1 MQEVAS
7 GDQQPVEDELRRC
20 IFGIDL
26 GLNVQIFLF
35 ALQADS
41 DVLLVEAVVLEEG
54 ASVEELAHV
63 LDAVGVDDVVKLV
76 AFKRL
81 KFHVHVAEFANRL
94 DHFPFDTVYNF
105 LEVQVLFGEVVPV
118 ENGGFGSAED
128 VLILEYFEGLSKKFL
143 IGFHFVRLQ
152 FLLLEFLFLLNLLAF
167 KVALVG
173 FVLVDELSVFLS

>member
-7 GDQQPVEDELRRC
+7 GDQQPVEDELRCC

-63 LDAVGVDDVVKLV
+63 LDAVGVDDVVEFV
-76 AFKRL
+76 AFKSL
-81 KFHVHVAEFANRL
+81 
-94 DHFPFDTVYNF
+94 
-105 LEVQVLFGEVVPV
+105 
-118 ENGGFGSAED
+118 
-128 VLILEYFEGLSKKFL
+128 
-143 IGFHFVRLQ
+143 
-152 FLLLEFLFLLNLLAF
+152 
-167 KVALVG
+167 
-173 FVLVDELSVFLS
+173 